1 MRAIKMAALGLLLLP
16 VAEFVAFVLV
26 AHAIG
31 FVAALLLLILIS
43 LSGIHVLRQ
52 AGSGG
57 VSELRT
63 AGGYARISTVNLDGG
78 GAARALGG
86 ILMVIPGFI
95 TGVLGIIVV
104 FRPSRQWLLA
114 ALAHLLPTGERR
126 AEPRTIDLDPDE
138 WQRLPSPRQPRRSR
152 RSA

>member
-31 FVAALLLLILIS
+31 FVAALLLLILVS

-63 AGGYARISTVNLDGG
+63 TTGYARISTVNLDGG

-95 TGVLGIIVV
+95 TGLLGIMVV

-114 ALAHLLPTGERR
+114 ALAHLMPAGQRR
-126 AEPRTIDLDPDE
+126 AEPQTIDLDPDE
-138 WQRLPSPRQPRRSR
+138 WQRLPSPRPRRSR
-152 RSA
+152 RNA

>member
-31 FVAALLLLILIS
+31 FVAALLLLILVS

-52 AGSGG
+52 AGIGA

-63 AGGYARISTVNLDGG
+63 ATGYARISTVNLDGG

-95 TGVLGIIVV
+95 TGLLGIMVV

-114 ALAHLLPTGERR
+114 ALAHLMPTGQRR
-126 AEPRTIDLDPDE
+126 AEPQTIDLDPDE
-138 WQRLPSPRQPRRSR
+138 WQRLPSPRPRRSR
-152 RSA
+152 RNA

>member
-1 MRAIKMAALGLLLLP
+1 MRAIKMTALGLLLLP
-16 VAEFVAFVLV
+16 IAEIVAFVLV

-31 FVAALLLLILIS
+31 FVAALLLLILLS

-52 AGSGG
+52 AGSGA

-63 AGGYARISTVNLDGG
+63 ATGYARVSTVNLDGG

-95 TGVLGIIVV
+95 TGVLGIMVV
-104 FRPSRQWLLA
+104 FRPSRQWLFA
-114 ALAHLLPTGERR
+114 AIAHLFPSGPRQ
-126 AEPRTIDLDPDE
+126 AEPQTIDLDPDE